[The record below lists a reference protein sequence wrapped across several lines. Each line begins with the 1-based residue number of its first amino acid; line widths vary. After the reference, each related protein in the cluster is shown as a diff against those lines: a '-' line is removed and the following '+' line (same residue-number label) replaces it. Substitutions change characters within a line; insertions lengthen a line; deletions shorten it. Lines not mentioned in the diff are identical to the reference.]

1 MFTTEYGSILVRA
14 KFNRKIDREQITSSM
29 STQSHI
35 DKVKLK
41 PNLMTYPHHVAAPKI
56 QPLDLSSFNRTSA
69 HKVSKSLQRRMDEIR
84 ILAEKLQEDY
94 RLNQEVYSASYSFE
108 PIVGETY
115 HLYQRPNGDRF
126 LSLISPDTWSM
137 THLYSVTLNSDHT
150 WIKLS
155 EKS

>member
-1 MFTTEYGSILVRA
+1 
-14 KFNRKIDREQITSSM
+14 M

-35 DKVKLK
+35 DKVELK
-41 PNLMTYPHHVAAPKI
+41 ANLLPYPQHVAAPKI
-56 QPLDLSSFNRTSA
+56 SPLDLTAFNRTSA

-94 RLNQEVYSASYSFE
+94 ALNQEVYSASYSFE

-150 WIKLS
+150 WVKLS
-155 EKS
+155 AKS